1 MSSKQNEKVSAV
13 VEKFRNRKLAYKISV
28 AVAMLLGICLVVMV
42 AISAG
47 LAGSSLGSSI
57 KDEFSGV
64 AAQNGQMVQS
74 IITNASNT
82 ATVLQE
88 YMQNKYAE
96 YEKTG
101 YNGQTEKSAVYDVK
115 LQSMNKEIE
124 NFIIN
129 LASSTAKNNEEIAGV
144 GAFFEE
150 NAFDAIICSS
160 SFHHYPNPQAFFNSV
175 KRCLRPGGEYGKIRS
190 SNIETA
196 KHLDFSKTVER
207 QDNFQEHSPRVI

>member
-88 YMQNKYAE
+88 YMQ
-96 YEKTG
+96 
-101 YNGQTEKSAVYDVK
+101 K
-115 LQSMNKEIE
+115 L
-124 NFIIN
+124 
-129 LASSTAKNNEEIAGV
+129 A
-144 GAFFEE
+144 
-150 NAFDAIICSS
+150 
-160 SFHHYPNPQAFFNSV
+160 
-175 KRCLRPGGEYGKIRS
+175 LRYG
-190 SNIETA
+190 
-196 KHLDFSKTVER
+196 R
-207 QDNFQEHSPRVI
+207 Q

>member
-1 MSSKQNEKVSAV
+1 MSLKQNEKVGDAL
-13 VEKFRNRKLAYKISV
+13 EKFRNKKLAYKISV
-28 AVAMLLGICLVVMV
+28 AVAVLLGVCLVVMV
-42 AISAG
+42 AISAV
-47 LAGSSLGSSI
+47 LAGSSLNSSI
-57 KDEFSGV
+57 KGEFSGI

-88 YMQNKYAE
+88 YMQNKYEE
-96 YEKTG
+96 YDKTG
-101 YNGQTEKSAVYDVK
+101 YNGQTEKSSVYDVE

-150 NAFDAIICSS
+150 NAFD
-160 SFHHYPNPQAFFNSV
+160 
-175 KRCLRPGGEYGKIRS
+175 PGIEDYTLYVSTDDAKNGKVQSYGS
-190 SNIETA
+190 YS
-196 KHLDFSKTVER
+196 DYS
-207 QDNFQEHSPRVI
+207 